1 MGLAWSQSTTSKT
14 IYIRFQYN
22 ENDVINDDSYIID
35 VTEENS
41 MVMYKD
47 EITTE
52 IATFKQMLDA
62 VELLSGFVMSTSY
75 IRDSLKTDIVIVFIY
90 H

>member
-1 MGLAWSQSTTSKT
+1 MIAINYIKT

-62 VELLSGFVMSTSY
+62 VEYVKFLC
-75 IRDSLKTDIVIVFIY
+75 DINI
-90 H
+90 